1 MTVYKS
7 KKSTKDGRQYF
18 FRIKYKD
25 IFGVSHDYTSKKFKG
40 KIEAEYKEAIYR
52 IKILKNKTNKFK
64 CL

>member
-25 IFGVSHDYTSKKFKG
+25 IFGVSHDHTSKKFKG
-40 KIEAEYKEAIYR
+40 KIEAKYKEAIYR